1 MANQDGPSAVNF
13 QSEQGNVEFQ
23 SETGQ
28 AGTGQA
34 ETGQAGGGFTEK
46 VTEAA
51 QNVNWNKVAVGA
63 GAVAAVAGAAY
74 AAKKFVGGS
83 ETGGSG
89 GKND

>member
-13 QSEQGNVEFQ
+13 QSEQGNVDFQ
-23 SETGQ
+23 PE
-28 AGTGQA
+28 TGQA
-34 ETGQAGGGFTEK
+34 ETGEAGGGLAEK

-74 AAKKFVGGS
+74 AAKKFVGGG

>member
-23 SETGQ
+23 
-28 AGTGQA
+28 A
-34 ETGQAGGGFTEK
+34 ETGEAAGIAERVTQG

-51 QNVNWNKVAVGA
+51 QNLNWNKVAVGA

-74 AAKKFVGGS
+74 AAKKLVGGS
-83 ETGGSG
+83 ERAENRRRGSS

>member
-13 QSEQGNVEFQ
+13 QSEQGNVDFQ

-28 AGTGQA
+28 AG
-34 ETGQAGGGFTEK
+34 GGITEK

-74 AAKKFVGGS
+74 AAKKFVGGRDS
-83 ETGGSG
+83 EEGGSQSS
-89 GKND
+89 GKNG

>member
-1 MANQDGPSAVNF
+1 MANQDEPSAVNF
-13 QSEQGNVEFQ
+13 RSEQGDVAFE
-23 SETGQ
+23 
-28 AGTGQA
+28 A
-34 ETGQAGGGFTEK
+34 ETGQASGGIAEK

-74 AAKKFVGGS
+74 AAKKLVGGS
-83 ETGGSG
+83 EGSGGSSSGAG